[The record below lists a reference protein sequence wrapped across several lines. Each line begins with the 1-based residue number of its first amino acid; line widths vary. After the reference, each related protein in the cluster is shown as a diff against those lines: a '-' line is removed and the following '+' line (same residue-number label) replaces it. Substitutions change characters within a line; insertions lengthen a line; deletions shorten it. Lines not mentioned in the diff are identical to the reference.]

1 MLPDPP
7 GAYQWKSQHPDPLP
21 DDQSSGAWKNNDKDL
36 VPPAHG
42 IVCDRCGHFVRGG
55 RWALHMHQL
64 TSSKCLSASGR
75 LATAREPCVRCGKMI
90 ASQDSW
96 AREQHSRHCDANRRR
111 RAASQQPAA
120 SGWPGRH
127 RAEDDEN
134 KFAPSV
140 QHENWDRY
148 ETRSPAANTAEE
160 AWGWS
165 RYADDNATTNHAD
178 DSRSWTRND
187 EGGNCATTWRWRDH
201 YSERNNWNHRWG
213 HITYPQL
220 PLLGGAGWKKVT
232 KACQLP
238 TMVGAGATKAAGKSG
253 LTGPNK
259 TKKTMSWPPATAGA
273 AMTAQIMT
281 GIDEIQQ

>member
-1 MLPDPP
+1 
-7 GAYQWKSQHPDPLP
+7 
-21 DDQSSGAWKNNDKDL
+21 
-36 VPPAHG
+36 
-42 IVCDRCGHFVRGG
+42 
-55 RWALHMHQL
+55 
-64 TSSKCLSASGR
+64 
-75 LATAREPCVRCGKMI
+75 MI

-201 YSERNNWNHRWG
+201 YSERNNWNHGWG
-213 HITYPQL
+213 HN
-220 PLLGGAGWKKVT
+220 
-232 KACQLP
+232 LP
-238 TMVGAGATKAAGKSG
+238 TATTPGWRWLEEGDQSLSATNYGWRWSNESCRQEW
-253 LTGPNK
+253 PNW
-259 TKKTMSWPPATAGA
+259 TQQDQENHELATSNRWRRHDR
-273 AMTAQIMT
+273 TNY
-281 GIDEIQQ
+281 DWH